1 MLSSYRE
8 VAAAKEKMVEDLGL
22 ITRSLNIYRFIPIRN
37 DLLFKLLILTPF
49 IVKINLLR
57 IEVITLCGRF
67 TLSAE
72 WNEIIDRFAIEA
84 AIQEEL
90 YHPSYNVAPSQPVLA
105 IINDG
110 NRID

>member
-1 MLSSYRE
+1 M
-8 VAAAKEKMVEDLGL
+8 
-22 ITRSLNIYRFIPIRN
+22 
-37 DLLFKLLILTPF
+37 
-49 IVKINLLR
+49 
-57 IEVITLCGRF
+57 LCGRF

-105 IINDG
+105 VINDG
-110 NRID
+110 HRNRLGYLRWGRMKKLASN